1 MGHTYM
7 SQRYT
12 VAKQTVSLSPVV
24 TKHDTERRILICN
37 LRCEHQALGG
47 IEV

>member
-12 VAKQTVSLSPVV
+12 VAKHTVSLSPVV
-24 TKHDTERRILICN
+24 TEHDTERRILTCN

-47 IEV
+47 FEV